1 MDSDNNKILIRG
13 LEVSACHGVL
23 KEEKT
28 NPQPFIFDADLYAD
42 FYSAAKTDDISATV
56 NYAKACDILVAIA
69 TAKSYNLI
77 ETLAYEGVY
86 ALFEGLNLKKITLTV
101 YKPQAPVPHKFG
113 TVGVTV
119 TAEKEKVY
127 LSLGSS
133 MGDKKNYLDTAIK
146 KLSQTRGISV
156 RKISSY
162 LETEPYGGVA
172 QNGFLNCAVEIE
184 TYLTP
189 RQLLE
194 EIHRIEGE
202 CGRVRTVRWGDRTLD
217 IDIIFFGSKTVAE
230 EDLQIPHPEY
240 FKRAFVLQPLKEIA
254 PDFVCPVLLKKVK
267 DLQI

>member
-13 LEVSACHGVL
+13 LEVSARHGVL
-23 KEEKT
+23 EEEKV
-28 NPQPFIFDADLYAD
+28 NPQSFVFDVDLYAD
-42 FYSAAKTDDISATV
+42 FYQAAKNDDINATV
-56 NYAKACDILVAIA
+56 NYAKACDILVETV
-69 TAKSYNLI
+69 TAKTYNLI
-77 ETLAYEGVY
+77 ETLAYSGVY
-86 ALFEGLNLKKITLTV
+86 ALFEVLNLKKVSLTV

-146 KLSQTRGISV
+146 KLSQTRGIEV
-156 RKISSY
+156 KKVSSY
-162 LETEPYGGVA
+162 IVTEPYGGVA
-172 QNGFLNCAVEIE
+172 KNGFLNCAVEIE
-184 TYLTP
+184 TWLTP

-194 EIHRIEGE
+194 EIHRIEKE

-217 IDIIFFGSKTVAE
+217 IDIIFFGRKTVAE

-240 FKRAFVLQPLKEIA
+240 FKRDFVLKPLNEIA
-254 PDFVCPVLLKKVK
+254 PDFVCPHFLKKVK